1 MKIRDIISEAPGS
14 YQQAYDA
21 AKSIFSPAK
30 AITNDPAYQA
40 ARDKTKNIF
49 SPTKWGESAAP
60 AADASAAP
68 AKDFEIKDSLNNAA
82 AGKVYQDDVK
92 VLQQVYTGVKSG
104 KIKPNVD
111 AAALLPVLK
120 AAYQTQ
126 PITDDSKKLLAQ
138 FAQQF

>member
-14 YQQAYDA
+14 YQQAHDA

-30 AITNDPAYQA
+30 ALTNDPAYQA
-40 ARDKTKNIF
+40 GYNKTKNIF
-49 SPTKWGESAAP
+49 SPTKWGKSTEP
-60 AADASAAP
+60 AANASTAQP
-68 AKDFEIKDSLNNAA
+68 KDFEIKDSLNNAA

-104 KIKPNVD
+104 KIKTNVD
-111 AAALLPVLK
+111 AAALLPVLQ

>member
-1 MKIRDIISEAPGS
+1 MKIRDIIFEAPGS

-21 AKSIFSPAK
+21 AKNIFSPAQ

-49 SPTKWGESAAP
+49 SPTKWGKSAAP

-82 AGKVYQDDVK
+82 AGKVYQDDVV
-92 VLQQVYTGVKSG
+92 VLQQVYSGVKSG
-104 KIKPNVD
+104 KIKSNVD
-111 AAALLPVLK
+111 ADALLPILK
-120 AAYQTQ
+120 AAYQAQ
-126 PITDDSKKLLAQ
+126 PINDNSKKLLAQ

>member
-49 SPTKWGESAAP
+49 SPTKWGKSAAP

>member
-1 MKIRDIISEAPGS
+1 MKIRDIISEAPDS

-30 AITNDPAYQA
+30 ALTKDPAYQA
-40 ARDKTKNIF
+40 GYAKTKNIF
-49 SPTKWGESAAP
+49 SPTKWGKSDDAANNSAALP
-60 AADASAAP
+60 
-68 AKDFEIKDSLNNAA
+68 KEFEIKDSLNNAA

>member
-30 AITNDPAYQA
+30 AITNNPDYQA
-40 ARDKTKNIF
+40 GYAKTKNIF
-49 SPTKWGESAAP
+49 SPTKWGKSDDAANNSAALP
-60 AADASAAP
+60 
-68 AKDFEIKDSLNNAA
+68 KEFEIRDSLNNAA